1 MKTGWLPKRP
11 MRESVL
17 GSACRVIRDVSQIV
31 YKEFWVKFDGT
42 GKTQKAPHRVGR

>member
-17 GSACRVIRDVSQIV
+17 GSACRVIRDVSQSV
-31 YKEFWVKFDGT
+31 YKKVWVKFDGT
-42 GKTQKAPHRVGR
+42 GTTQKAPHLVPR

>member
-17 GSACRVIRDVSQIV
+17 GSACRVIRDVSQSV
-31 YKEFWVKFDGT
+31 YKKVWVKFT
-42 GKTQKAPHRVGR
+42 GRQNPSSPHLVPR